1 MRQAAMTDAGRR
13 RGASPRPKN
22 HRPPSPP
29 SASFDRW
36 LDRIVIL
43 AVSVALLVGTLA
55 LIVHL
60 IY

>member
-1 MRQAAMTDAGRR
+1 MTDAGRR